1 MKWQQTNARECVVG
15 SNDRSGSSC
24 GYVLQAKG
32 TGGRSASVTD
42 VMSQSAWR
50 LNCSEAAGITGTLAS
65 WGLGIPPAAK
75 NRIESLSCAKTTVT
89 VASRNKV
96 NALPATDRNNPF
108 MSAAA
113 RSRTWTTETVLNA
126 PAGRVISPDLFGL
139 HVPYPDQAG
148 PEVAYERLRLWDAR
162 TGWEP
167 LEQNRGTYYWKTL
180 DDAVAYSEARGLK
193 VAYVFGDTPPWAGP
207 SPAFPPT
214 QLSEYSRFVNAVVS
228 RYGSRIHSYEV
239 WNEPN
244 LHSPI
249 SESVADLVEMTK
261 ILSETVRR
269 VAPGSLVLTPSTTM
283 RTDTIVYPFFSE
295 YLLRLAALG
304 WPVDGYAVHT
314 YPRASG
320 GPAERAIAIAQFKQM
335 LTLAGAPNKPIWDS
349 EINYGLGGVQ
359 EPKRDITGAQ
369 AAGYI
374 SQTFIDSVRLGVEYV
389 DWYLW
394 FPGNYDLLGIQLNPT
409 TTETNAAWA
418 WTHQQLVGASLT
430 ACANSGPA
438 VVCGFERAGQR
449 YALAY
454 SLTGESV
461 DVAAPAA
468 VKTQC
473 TMNGECKPVSGGT
486 VSVGVKPIR
495 LS

>member
-1 MKWQQTNARECVVG
+1 
-15 SNDRSGSSC
+15 
-24 GYVLQAKG
+24 
-32 TGGRSASVTD
+32 
-42 VMSQSAWR
+42 
-50 LNCSEAAGITGTLAS
+50 
-65 WGLGIPPAAK
+65 
-75 NRIESLSCAKTTVT
+75 
-89 VASRNKV
+89 
-96 NALPATDRNNPF
+96 
-108 MSAAA
+108 
-113 RSRTWTTETVLNA
+113 
-126 PAGRVISPDLFGL
+126 
-139 HVPYPDQAG
+139 
-148 PEVAYERLRLWDAR
+148 
-162 TGWEP
+162 
-167 LEQNRGTYYWKTL
+167 
-180 DDAVAYSEARGLK
+180 
-193 VAYVFGDTPPWAGP
+193 
-207 SPAFPPT
+207 
-214 QLSEYSRFVNAVVS
+214 
-228 RYGSRIHSYEV
+228 
-239 WNEPN
+239 
-244 LHSPI
+244 
-249 SESVADLVEMTK
+249 
-261 ILSETVRR
+261 
-269 VAPGSLVLTPSTTM
+269 M

-295 YLLRLAALG
+295 YLTRLAALG

-409 TTETNAAWA
+409 TTETNAAWT

-454 SLTGESV
+454 SPTGESV
-461 DVAAPAA
+461 DVGVPAS

-473 TMNGECKPVSGGT
+473 TMNGECKPVTGGIVT
-486 VSVGVKPIR
+486 VGVKPIR